1 MKFRYAGKY
10 TDESQLGRRPDPEGF
25 VPFREPQDLKKFSM
39 IANGLAIVL
48 IVIFLILVKLRSH
61 GADFNLIGIILS
73 LVCMV
78 PHEFLHAIWFREDVT
93 MYNGLSQGLLFVYG
107 TEDMTKARFVIM
119 SLCPNIV
126 LGLIPF
132 VIFMFVPSL
141 TLLGTLGAVSL
152 GAGMGDYINIFNCLT
167 QVPKG
172 ALVYMNGLHT
182 YWYNK

>member
-1 MKFRYAGKY
+1 
-10 TDESQLGRRPDPEGF
+10 
-25 VPFREPQDLKKFSM
+25 M
-39 IANGLAIVL
+39 IANGLAMVVM
-48 IVIFLILVKLRSH
+48 VIFLILVKLRSH
-61 GADFNLIGIILS
+61 GADFSLIGMILAI
-73 LVCMV
+73 VCMV
-78 PHEFLHAIWFREDVT
+78 PHEFLHAICFKGDVE

-107 TEDMTKARFVIM
+107 TEDMSKTRFVMM

-126 LGLIPF
+126 FGLIPF
-132 VIFMFVPSL
+132 VIFMIFPSL
-141 TLLGTLGAVSL
+141 TLLGALGAVSL